1 VGNISEIEK
10 KGDSFM
16 KKSDN
21 TTPHKAE
28 DYDTGVRKTI
38 PYYETIHR
46 ETIDLIKAV
55 KPDAKI
61 WLDTGCGTGFTVEQA
76 YPLFPQT
83 HFIICDPA
91 PKMLEKA
98 KTRLQHKPKD
108 GLTILEPMGSQ
119 ELENKIKTK
128 VDVITAIQ
136 AHLYL
141 QRDERKK
148 ATENCFQLLNK
159 SGIYVTT
166 ENIHPLTAKGVE
178 IGLTRWT
185 NFQLQAGRSK
195 DDVEE
200 HAQRFNKK
208 YFPITIEEHLKL
220 LRDTGFS
227 TVEIFWYAQMQA
239 GFYAIK

>member
-1 VGNISEIEK
+1 
-10 KGDSFM
+10 M

-28 DYDTGVRKTI
+28 DYDIGVRKTI

-46 ETIDLIKAV
+46 EAIVLVKTV
-55 KPDAKI
+55 KPDVKI

-76 YPLFPQT
+76 YPQFPHT

-91 PKMLEKA
+91 PKMLEEA
-98 KTRLQHKPKD
+98 KKRLQHIPKD
-108 GLTILEPMGSQ
+108 RLTILEPMGSQ
-119 ELENKIKTK
+119 ELEKIIDRKF
-128 VDVITAIQ
+128 DVITAIQ

-148 ATENCFQLLNK
+148 ATENCFKLLNK

-166 ENIHPLTAKGVE
+166 ENIHPLSARGVE
-178 IGLTRWT
+178 IGLARWT
-185 NFQLQAGRSK
+185 NFQLQAGRGK

-200 HAQRFNKK
+200 HAGRFNKN

-220 LRDTGFS
+220 LRDTGFGA
-227 TVEIFWYAQMQA
+227 VEVFWYAQMQA
-239 GFYAIK
+239 GFYAIKV

>member
-1 VGNISEIEK
+1 MN
-10 KGDSFM
+10 M
-16 KKSDN
+16 KVSDN

-28 DYDTGVRKTI
+28 DYDVNVRKTI

-46 ETIDLIKAV
+46 EAIDVIKTV
-55 KPDAKI
+55 KPDAKT

-76 YPLFPQT
+76 YPHFPHT

-91 PKMLEKA
+91 PKMLEEA
-98 KTRLQHKPKD
+98 KKHLQHIPKD
-108 GLTILEPMGSQ
+108 RLTILEPMDSQ
-119 ELENKIKTK
+119 ELEKKIDRKI
-128 VDVITAIQ
+128 DVITAIQ

-148 ATENCFQLLNK
+148 ATENCFNLLNAN
-159 SGIYVTT
+159 GIFVTT

-185 NFQLQAGRSK
+185 NFQLQAGRNK

-200 HAQRFNKK
+200 HAQRFNKQ

-220 LRDTGFS
+220 LRETGFA
-227 TVEIFWYAQMQA
+227 TVEVFWYAQMQA